1 MPQGIIGLCIVPI
14 PMIALSMMSGVIQAF
29 ILTTLASLYISSAI
43 EIEKDEEKIKN
54 IELEEKTGKEKIHV

>member
-1 MPQGIIGLCIVPI
+1 
-14 PMIALSMMSGVIQAF
+14 MMSGVIQAF